1 MKIDINKITKTVLA
15 TIRMIM
21 RKAGIAIHGN
31 RKFPVTFAG
40 DSITISLPDYYLYID
55 KGRKAGAKMP
65 PVKFIAIW
73 IKRKKLPIPDGMDI
87 VSLAWAISKSIAK
100 NGIKPRPFLDTV
112 RTTLGDVLRDYLAVL
127 VNTANIRKKR

>member
-31 RKFPVTFAG
+31 RKFPVTFSG

-55 KGRKAGAKMP
+55 KGRRAGAKMP

-73 IKRKKLPIPDGMDI
+73 IKRKKLPTPDGMDI
-87 VSLAWAISKSIAK
+87 MSLSWAIAKSIAK

-127 VNTANIRKKR
+127 VNTANIRRKR